1 MNNLEVESLL
11 QNQCKNSEKFR
22 RAKWD
27 DIIVPHHAE
36 GRMWKNQF
44 SGTLFLEVMYQNM
57 EAKSE
62 NTHMQDDVAECSI
75 FPHHVQRVEQCRWS
89 GFVLKLK
96 HGLFGTSYSFIVQL
110 SCNNSS
116 SMLTVLNTSGKRIRY
131 IHSKVFKNVQIV
143 NGSIGIVL
151 KSRIGTELQK
161 KLFLIHIY
169 SESLP
174 EQVSKII
181 GGNDRGSNDD
191 GAFAPGANDLGS
203 NNAGAND
210 SGADELGSNDDG
222 ANDSNPFPTAVND
235 TEQCVSSL
243 ESVTLLQQQS
253 TGVRSLAQSARW
265 ADASTYLVGVFTV
278 RLSAQRVFW
287 SINVIHEKCQ
297 GLPQGTGL
305 SPILFLL
312 FVNDLCDMH
321 LPMTSQ
327 FFFADDGSLV
337 ISARGPESTLE
348 SIAEQNLKLVGFG
361 PKSGD
366 MSWQTAKQEVQT
378 QPGNQQ
384 GATATRGRRKSLQ
397 LKSHI
402 IKMLDRNLPILIG
415 VVQVRSSCNS
425 SKWESVA
432 AGSLSGR
439 SYFSRPVMQAG
450 LLPLPSP
457 ILHHDAAS
465 VKENA
470 LAIGNQCSVPI
481 LDFRT
486 ITILPFTL

>member
-174 EQVSKII
+174 EQVSVCPI
-181 GGNDRGSNDD
+181 GLSRRSRRD
-191 GAFAPGANDLGS
+191 GEENGL
-203 NNAGAND
+203 
-210 SGADELGSNDDG
+210 
-222 ANDSNPFPTAVND
+222 TCD
-235 TEQCVSSL
+235 TVLQKHIKCPSVLIYYQRL